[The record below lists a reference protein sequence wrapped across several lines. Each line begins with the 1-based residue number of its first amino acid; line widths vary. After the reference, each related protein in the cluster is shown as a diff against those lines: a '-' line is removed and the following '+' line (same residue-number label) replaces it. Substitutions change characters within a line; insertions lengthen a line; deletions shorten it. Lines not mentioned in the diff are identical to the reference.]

1 MEARRWGPRSRGK
14 VHERR
19 RTQASEEGMCL
30 RGVWGTMHLIPP
42 TAALLSSVYTVYLCT
57 SFMSLAL
64 VTDAPTFAL
73 AHVAPKTERRSTS
86 LKPYPCEQASAALCV
101 IYVGEDEWRWC
112 WPRQEC
118 YVMLA
123 NLEGTGEFIL
133 LADQDLTDVA
143 DLSDAL
149 RSSKSGSD
157 EAEQNQWIAT
167 LELCFHFAVAP
178 RFILAA
184 GPHSVAALSATCM
197 FECDVLNGL
206 VSCSVGLS
214 TTCDPHARAGSR
226 GYPTLSTSTPQHTS
240 EQEEQQQQ
248 NQNKKNKKNKSH
260 KSHKTHKTKQTTK
273 TTKNWKN

>member
-1 MEARRWGPRSRGK
+1 MGAAVPWQSPRTK
-14 VHERR
+14 
-19 RTQASEEGMCL
+19 A
-30 RGVWGTMHLIPP
+30 
-42 TAALLSSVYTVYLCT
+42 
-57 SFMSLAL
+57 
-64 VTDAPTFAL
+64 D
-73 AHVAPKTERRSTS
+73 TS
-86 LKPYPCEQASAALCV
+86 LRRGHVSKGSVGNHAPHSTHSRTAFLSVHSLLVHFIYVFSTRYRCTNVRVGSCCAENRAQVHVTETLSCEQASAALCV

-226 GYPTLSTSTPQHTS
+226 DTRR
-240 EQEEQQQQ
+240 
-248 NQNKKNKKNKSH
+248 
-260 KSHKTHKTKQTTK
+260 
-273 TTKNWKN
+273 